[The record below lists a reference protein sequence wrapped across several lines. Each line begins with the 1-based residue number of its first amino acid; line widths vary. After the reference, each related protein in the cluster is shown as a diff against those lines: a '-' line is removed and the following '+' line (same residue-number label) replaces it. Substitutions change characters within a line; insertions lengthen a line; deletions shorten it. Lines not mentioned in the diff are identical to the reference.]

1 MSSSKDKLLDGKKI
15 LERQLYWLEIA
26 YQDAL
31 IVGIRKSYNVEEFGK
46 LTILCGRYS
55 RSVNFLIRRVF
66 RDLDEFE
73 FEDRTTLIDVIE
85 HAYNRYLFE
94 NIDEVR
100 MIKDVKNRV
109 VDEYIDD
116 NLVLIFNDIL
126 EYTQPLIEIIDK
138 TIKYIDK
145 IE

>member
-1 MSSSKDKLLDGKKI
+1 MSSSKDKLLEGKEI

-31 IVGIRKSYNVEEFGK
+31 IMGIRKSYNVEEFGK
-46 LTILCGRYS
+46 LTILSARYS

-73 FEDRTTLIDVIE
+73 FEDKTTLIDVIE

-109 VDEYIDD
+109 IDEYIDD
-116 NLVLIFNDIL
+116 NLVLLFEDIL
-126 EYTQPLIEIIDK
+126 KYTQPLVEIIDK

-145 IE
+145 IK

>member
-1 MSSSKDKLLDGKKI
+1 MSSSKDKLLEGKKI

-55 RSVNFLIRRVF
+55 RSVNFLIRKVF
-66 RDLDEFE
+66 RDLDDFE

-85 HAYNRYLFE
+85 HSYNRYLFE

-100 MIKDVKNRV
+100 MIKDVKNRI

-116 NLVLIFNDIL
+116 NLTLLFEDVL

-138 TIKYIDK
+138 SIKYIDK